1 MIKNEHVIEM
11 DFWGR
16 THSIDL
22 VFRVF
27 PDGIVDDIQL
37 SAYEEFLGKREEI
50 LQEVYT
56 KLKEYVVENY
66 PDDEK
71 ISDFNI
77 FRYYKP
83 KAIFVKNSITQKRV
97 IGIFFSFRFDME
109 NDIVAYIEDEKVI
122 EIGTQDIIL

>member
-27 PDGIVDDIQL
+27 PNGIVSDIQL
-37 SAYEEFLGKREEI
+37 NTYEEFLKKKEEI
-50 LQEVYT
+50 LQDVYD
-56 KLKEYVVENY
+56 KLKAFVIENY

-71 ISDFNI
+71 INNFNV

-83 KAIFVKNSITQKRV
+83 KAIFVKNSVTKKRV
-97 IGIFFSFRFDME
+97 MGIFFDFRFDME

-122 EIGTQDIIL
+122 QIGTQDIIL

>member
-37 SAYEEFLGKREEI
+37 SAYEGFLNKKEEI
-50 LQEVYT
+50 LQEVYD

-71 ISDFNI
+71 INDFNI

-97 IGIFFSFRFDME
+97 VGIFFNFRFDME